1 MRCDLRRHKRVA
13 RRRRIWLRR
22 VPAYIRITTTHA
34 AKGGEADNVM
44 LLTDMSQR
52 SKEALDNEPDD
63 EHRVFYV
70 GATHAKQAL
79 HIIDPD
85 GLIGTQQKGTPRALH
100 PTQPPALDV
109 PGQT

>member
-22 VPAYIRITTTHA
+22 VPAYIRITTIHA

-79 HIIDPD
+79 HIIDPT
-85 GLIGTQQKGTPRALH
+85 G
-100 PTQPPALDV
+100 
-109 PGQT
+109 